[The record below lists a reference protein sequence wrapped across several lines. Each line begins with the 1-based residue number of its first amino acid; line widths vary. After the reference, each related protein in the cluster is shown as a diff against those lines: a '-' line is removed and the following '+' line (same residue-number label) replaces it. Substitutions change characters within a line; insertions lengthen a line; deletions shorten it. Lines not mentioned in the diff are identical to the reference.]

1 MKRNLYFCLFFAVIV
16 LCSCTK
22 PAGQLIT
29 KSLDVEGCYTYT
41 SLDVSDAF
49 DVYVSDT
56 AHTVYVTAGENIM
69 PKIVVK
75 IVDNTL
81 KIYCDKINI
90 NTQEMKVIIP
100 HSAEL
105 NSVELSGASTFQS
118 PFSIENNEVFIR
130 MSGAS
135 NMFGDI
141 VSNRVSMDLSGSSYL
156 EGNYA
161 AAATYMELSGAS
173 GVKLSGHTGKL
184 NLVLSGGSYIQK
196 NISGNQYAFSCDECE
211 ATLSGASKAYIHCT
225 TSIKANLSGGSGLH
239 YTGDASTDGSTTTGG
254 SYIIY
259 DVL

>member
-1 MKRNLYFCLFFAVIV
+1 MKKHLWFCLFFAAIV
-16 LCSCTK
+16 FCSCTK

-29 KSLDVEGCYTYT
+29 KNIDVEGVFTYT
-41 SLDVSDAF
+41 SLDVSGAF

-56 AHTVYVTAGENIM
+56 AHTVSITAGENIM

-90 NTQEMKVIIP
+90 NTHEMKVIIP

-105 NSVELSGASTFQS
+105 NTIYLSGAAMLQSPFPIDNNEVIIGLSGAS
-118 PFSIENNEVFIR
+118 NL
-130 MSGAS
+130 
-135 NMFGDI
+135 FGDI